1 MFDLKEHPHTRL
13 NLLTGEWILVSP
25 HRMKRPWQ
33 GKVEDLPKDNRPTYD
48 PACYL
53 CPTNKR
59 MDGTENPDYPHAYS
73 FVNDFSALLSDTPTG
88 NVNEQDLLVANSQS
102 GICKVICFSPRH
114 DLTLPLMS
122 IDGIEKV
129 VQLWKDE
136 FQSLAAHPSIKYI
149 QIFENKGEVM
159 GCRCACT

>member
-1 MFDLKEHPHTRL
+1 MIDLKEHPHTRL

-59 MDGTENPDYPHAYS
+59 MDGTVNPDYPYAYS
-73 FVNDFSALLSDTPTG
+73 V
-88 NVNEQDLLVANSQS
+88 
-102 GICKVICFSPRH
+102 CK
-114 DLTLPLMS
+114 
-122 IDGIEKV
+122 
-129 VQLWKDE
+129 
-136 FQSLAAHPSIKYI
+136 
-149 QIFENKGEVM
+149 
-159 GCRCACT
+159 